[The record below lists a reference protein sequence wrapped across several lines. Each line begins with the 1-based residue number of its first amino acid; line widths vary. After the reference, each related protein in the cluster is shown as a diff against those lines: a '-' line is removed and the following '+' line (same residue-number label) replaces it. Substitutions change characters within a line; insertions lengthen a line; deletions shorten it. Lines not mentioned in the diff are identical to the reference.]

1 MNGQVEEAHV
11 VVDHYKKYGK
21 KYYEKHK
28 EKELLRNREYYKTSG
43 KQKKL
48 EAYPERRRRIL
59 KSRYGITPEQFDELY
74 NKQLGKCAIC
84 QQTYHSTLHID
95 HDHSNGKIRGLLCNN
110 CNRGLGHFKDS
121 TELLENASKYLIKA
135 RNDITG
141 HGGSC
146 GV

>member
-1 MNGQVEEAHV
+1 MEAN
-11 VVDHYKKYGK
+11 HYQKYGK
-21 KYYEKHK
+21 KWYEANK
-28 EKELLRNREYYKTSG
+28 EKALALSKEYYQIIG

-59 KSRYGITPEQFDELY
+59 KSRYGITPEQFQELY
-74 NKQLGKCAIC
+74 DKQLGKCAIC

-95 HDHSNGKIRGLLCNN
+95 HDHSNGQIRGLLCNN
-110 CNRGLGHFKDS
+110 CNRGIGHFKDS
-121 TELLENASKYLIKA
+121 TELLENASKYLTTSKS
-135 RNDITG
+135 DITG

>member
-1 MNGQVEEAHV
+1 MAAN
-11 VVDHYKKYGK
+11 HYEKYGK

-28 EKELLRNREYYKTSG
+28 EKELLRNKEYYKTSG

-74 NKQLGKCAIC
+74 NRQLGKCAIC

-135 RNDITG
+135 RSDITG